1 LLRFARNDELLKQ
14 VCLMSIKILMPAL
27 SPTMEKG
34 NLTRWLKAE
43 GDVVKSGDVIAEI
56 ETDKAT
62 MEVEAVD
69 EGTLGKI
76 LVPAGTNDV
85 PVNEIIALIAE
96 EGEDAKALN
105 AGPATPTPQPATAS
119 ATPPSAALLAPSVP
133 AAPQTNVVAFPQ
145 TTTEKPAR
153 RFASPLARR
162 LASQGNLDLALVAGS
177 GPHGRIIAADVTA
190 ALANGTERVAP
201 AAVTAA
207 PLPKP
212 TQSDAIIKQYF
223 VADSFDEVPHEAMRK
238 TIARRLVEA
247 KSTIPHFYLKVECEI
262 DALLKLR
269 GELNASAPKA
279 KDGTPAYKL
288 SVNDMIVKA
297 LAMALIDVP
306 NANVTFLENTMLKHR
321 HADVAVAV
329 AIPDGLIT
337 PVLKQADLMPLSI
350 ISNTMKDYA
359 ARAKQRRLKP
369 SEYEGGVSAVSN
381 LGMFGIKEF
390 SAIINPPQSSILAVG
405 AGEARPVIH
414 NGQIV
419 PATLLGATLSCDH
432 RAIDG
437 ATGAELLAAFKH
449 RIETPLTLLGI

>member
-1 LLRFARNDELLKQ
+1 
-14 VCLMSIKILMPAL
+14 MSIKVLMPAL

-43 GDVVKSGDVIAEI
+43 GDTVKSGDVIAEI

-62 MEVEAVD
+62 MEVEAAD

-96 EGEDAKALN
+96 EGEDPTSLT
-105 AGPATPTPQPATAS
+105 AGAS
-119 ATPPSAALLAPSVP
+119 APAAPAIASAAPPAAASAPPSAAASPG
-133 AAPQTNVVAFPQ
+133 NIVAFPQ
-145 TTTEKPAR
+145 STEKPAR

-162 LASQGNLDLALVAGS
+162 LATQNKLDLALVTGS
-177 GPHGRIIAADVTA
+177 GPHGRIVAADVNA
-190 ALANGTERVAP
+190 ALAAGTAKAAP
-201 AAVTAA
+201 AAAVA

-212 TQSDAIIKQYF
+212 TLTDAIVKQYF
-223 VADSFDEVPHEAMRK
+223 APDSFDEVPHEAMRK
-238 TIARRLVEA
+238 AIARRLVEA
-247 KSTIPHFYLKVECEI
+247 KTTIPHFYLTIECEI

-269 GELNASAPKA
+269 GELNGAAPKA

-297 LAMALIDVP
+297 LALALIDVP
-306 NANVTFLENTMLKHR
+306 NANVTFLENTMLKHH

-337 PVLKQADLMPLSI
+337 PVLKRADLMPLSV

-369 SEYEGGVSAVSN
+369 QEYEGGVSAVSN

-405 AGEARPVIH
+405 AGEARPVVRK
-414 NGQIV
+414 GEIV
-419 PATLLGATLSCDH
+419 PATLLGVTLSCDH
-432 RAIDG
+432 RAVDG

-449 RIETPLTLLGI
+449 HIETPLTLLGI

>member
-1 LLRFARNDELLKQ
+1 
-14 VCLMSIKILMPAL
+14 MSIKILMPAL

-96 EGEDAKALN
+96 EGEDVKALN
-105 AGPATPTPQPATAS
+105 AGPATPTSQPAA
-119 ATPPSAALLAPSVP
+119 AAPPSATSAP

-145 TTTEKPAR
+145 TATEKPAR

-190 ALANGTERVAP
+190 ALANGAARVAP
-201 AAVTAA
+201 AAAA
-207 PLPKP
+207 VPLPKP

-223 VADSFDEVPHEAMRK
+223 APDSFDEIPHEAMRK

-337 PVLKQADLMPLSI
+337 PVLKQADLMPLSV

>member
-1 LLRFARNDELLKQ
+1 
-14 VCLMSIKILMPAL
+14 MSIKVLMPAL

-43 GDVVKSGDVIAEI
+43 GDTVKSGDVIAEI

-62 MEVEAVD
+62 MEVEAAD

-96 EGEDAKALN
+96 EGEDPKSLTASLT
-105 AGPATPTPQPATAS
+105 AGASAPQTGS
-119 ATPPSAALLAPSVP
+119 ATPPAASSAPP
-133 AAPQTNVVAFPQ
+133 AAASPQGNIVAFPQ
-145 TTTEKPAR
+145 SAEKPTR

-162 LASQGNLDLALVAGS
+162 LASQNKLDLALISGS
-177 GPHGRIIAADVTA
+177 GPHGRIIAADVNA
-190 ALANGTERVAP
+190 ALAAGTAKVAP
-201 AAVTAA
+201 AAAMA

-212 TQSDAIIKQYF
+212 TLSDAIVKQYF
-223 VADSFDEVPHEAMRK
+223 APNSFDEVPHEAMRK
-238 TIARRLVEA
+238 AIARRLVEA
-247 KSTIPHFYLKVECEI
+247 KTTIPHFYLTIECEI

-269 GELNASAPKA
+269 GELNAAAPKA

-297 LAMALIDVP
+297 LALALIDVP
-306 NANVTFLENTMLKHR
+306 NANVTFLENTMLKHH

-337 PVLKQADLMPLSI
+337 PVLKQADLLPLSV
-350 ISNTMKDYA
+350 ISNRMKDYA

-369 SEYEGGVSAVSN
+369 QEYEGGVSAVSN

-405 AGEARPVIH
+405 AGEARPVVRK
-414 NGQIV
+414 GEIV
-419 PATLLGATLSCDH
+419 PATLLGVTLSCDH
-432 RAIDG
+432 RAVDG

-449 RIETPLTLLGI
+449 HIETPLTLLGI

>member
-1 LLRFARNDELLKQ
+1 
-14 VCLMSIKILMPAL
+14 MSIKILMPAL

-43 GDVVKSGDVIAEI
+43 GDAVKSGDVIAEI

-62 MEVEAVD
+62 MEVEAVE

-76 LVPAGTNDV
+76 VVPAGTNDV
-85 PVNEIIALIAE
+85 PVNEVIALIAE

-105 AGPATPTPQPATAS
+105 AGAATPTPQPAAAS
-119 ATPPSAALLAPSVP
+119 AAPPSAVPPATSIP

-145 TTTEKPAR
+145 AATEKPAR

-162 LASQGNLDLALVAGS
+162 LASQANLDLALVAGS
-177 GPHGRIIAADVTA
+177 GPHGRIIAADVTG
-190 ALANGTERVAP
+190 ALANGIAKVSPVA
-201 AAVTAA
+201 AAA

-223 VADSFDEVPHEAMRK
+223 APDSFDEIPHEAMRK

-337 PVLKQADLMPLSI
+337 PVLKQADLMPLSV

-381 LGMFGIKEF
+381 LGMFGINEF

>member
-1 LLRFARNDELLKQ
+1 
-14 VCLMSIKILMPAL
+14 MSIKILMPAL

-43 GDVVKSGDVIAEI
+43 GDSVKSGDVLAEI

-105 AGPATPTPQPATAS
+105 AGPAPEPAAAS
-119 ATPPSAALLAPSVP
+119 ATPPSAVPPAPSAP

-145 TTTEKPAR
+145 TATEKPAR

-190 ALANGTERVAP
+190 ALANGTTRVAP
-201 AAVTAA
+201 AAV

-223 VADSFDEVPHEAMRK
+223 APDSFDEIPHEAMRK

-337 PVLKQADLMPLSI
+337 PVLKQADLMSLSV

>member
-1 LLRFARNDELLKQ
+1 MTIN
-14 VCLMSIKILMPAL
+14 ILMPAL
-27 SPTMEKG
+27 SPTMTEGKIA
-34 NLTRWLKAE
+34 RWLKKE
-43 GDVVKSGDVIAEI
+43 GDKIKSGQVIAEI

-85 PVNEIIALIAE
+85 PVNDVIGLIAE
-96 EGEDAKALN
+96 EGEDPKTLT
-105 AGPATPTPQPATAS
+105 AGSSAPIQPATV
-119 ATPPSAALLAPSVP
+119 SAAPPPATAPAP
-133 AAPQTNVVAFPQ
+133 ANVVAFPQ
-145 TTTEKPAR
+145 AEADKPAR

-162 LASQGNLDLALVAGS
+162 LAGQNKLDLAAITGS

-190 ALANGTERVAP
+190 ALAAGTAKVAP
-201 AAVTAA
+201 AVA

-223 VADSFDEVPHEAMRK
+223 APDSFDEVPHETMRK

-247 KSTIPHFYLKVECEI
+247 TTNIPHFYLTIECEI

-269 GELNASAPKA
+269 GELNAAAPKA

-297 LAMALIDVP
+297 LALALIDVP

-337 PVLKQADLMPLSI
+337 PVLKQADLLPLSA

-381 LGMFGIKEF
+381 LGMYGIKEF
-390 SAIINPPQSSILAVG
+390 AAIINPPQSSILAVG
-405 AGEARPVIH
+405 AGEERPVVR

-437 ATGAELLAAFKH
+437 ATGAELLSAFRH
-449 RIETPLTLLGI
+449 HIEVPLTLLGV

>member
-1 LLRFARNDELLKQ
+1 
-14 VCLMSIKILMPAL
+14 MSIKVLMPAL

-34 NLTRWLKAE
+34 NLSRWLMAE
-43 GDVVKSGDVIAEI
+43 GDTVKPGDVIAEI

-85 PVNEIIALIAE
+85 PVNDVIALIAE
-96 EGEDAKALN
+96 EGEDPKTLTAAS
-105 AGPATPTPQPATAS
+105 PAAQAAS
-119 ATPPSAALLAPSVP
+119 AAPASPAPSPALPPTAAPSAAPS
-133 AAPQTNVVAFPQ
+133 NVVAFPPPAD
-145 TTTEKPAR
+145 EKPAR

-162 LASQGNLDLALVAGS
+162 LAGQNKLDLALVTGS

-190 ALANGTERVAP
+190 ALAAGTAKVVA
-201 AAVTAA
+201 AA

-223 VADSFDEVPHEAMRK
+223 TPDSFDEVPHETMRK

-247 KSTIPHFYLKVECEI
+247 VTTIPHFYLTIECEI

-269 GELNASAPKA
+269 GELNAAAPKA

-297 LAMALIDVP
+297 LALALIDVP
-306 NANVTFLENTMLKHR
+306 NANVTFLENTMLRHH

-337 PVLKQADLMPLSI
+337 PVLKQADLLPLSA

-369 SEYEGGVSAVSN
+369 QEYEGGVSAVSN
-381 LGMFGIKEF
+381 LGMYGIKEF

-405 AGEARPVIH
+405 AGEGRAVVR

-437 ATGAELLAAFKH
+437 ATGAQLLAAFKH
-449 RIETPLTLLGI
+449 HIEVPLSLLGI

>member
-1 LLRFARNDELLKQ
+1 
-14 VCLMSIKILMPAL
+14 MSIKVLMPAL

-43 GDVVKSGDVIAEI
+43 GDAIKPGDVIAEI

-69 EGTLGKI
+69 DGILGKI
-76 LVPAGTNDV
+76 LVAAGTNDV
-85 PVNEIIALIAE
+85 PVNDVIALIAE
-96 EGEDAKALN
+96 EGEDPKTLA
-105 AGPATPTPQPATAS
+105 AGPAAPPPQSTTAPTA
-119 ATPPSAALLAPSVP
+119 PPSVTSAPAS
-133 AAPQTNVVAFPQ
+133 PQANVVAFPQ
-145 TTTEKPAR
+145 AAGDKPAR

-162 LASQGNLDLALVAGS
+162 LAGQNKINLAAITGS
-177 GPHGRIIAADVTA
+177 GPHGRVIAADVTA
-190 ALANGTERVAP
+190 ALAAGNAKI
-201 AAVTAA
+201 ATAA
-207 PLPKP
+207 AIALLPKP

-223 VADSFDEVPHEAMRK
+223 AAGSFDEVPHETMRK
-238 TIARRLVEA
+238 TIARRLAEA
-247 KSTIPHFYLKVECEI
+247 TTNIPHFYLTIECEI

-269 GELNASAPKA
+269 GELNAAAPKA

-297 LAMALIDVP
+297 LALALIDVP
-306 NANVTFLENTMLKHR
+306 NANVTFLENAMLRHH

-329 AIPDGLIT
+329 AIPDGLMT
-337 PVLKQADLMPLSI
+337 PVLKQADLMPLSV

-369 SEYEGGVSAVSN
+369 AEYEGGVSAVSN
-381 LGMFGIKEF
+381 LGMYGIKQF
-390 SAIINPPQSSILAVG
+390 AAIINPPQSSILAVG
-405 AGEARPVIH
+405 AGEGRAVVRKGDV
-414 NGQIV
+414 V
-419 PATLLGATLSCDH
+419 AATIMGATLSCDH

-437 ATGAELLAAFKH
+437 ATGAELLAAFRR

>member
-1 LLRFARNDELLKQ
+1 
-14 VCLMSIKILMPAL
+14 MSIKVLMPAL
-27 SPTMEKG
+27 SPTMERG

-43 GDVVKSGDVIAEI
+43 GDTVKPGDVIAEI

-85 PVNEIIALIAE
+85 PVNEVIALIAE
-96 EGEDAKALN
+96 EGEDPKTLAV
-105 AGPATPTPQPATAS
+105 GAS
-119 ATPPSAALLAPSVP
+119 APKAAAAALAAAAPAPTPSAAPEQNGAPG
-133 AAPQTNVVAFPQ
+133 NVVAFPPPAG
-145 TTTEKPAR
+145 EKPAR

-162 LASQGNLDLALVAGS
+162 LASQNKLDLAAITGS

-190 ALANGTERVAP
+190 ALAAGPAKVA
-201 AAVTAA
+201 AA
-207 PLPKP
+207 PLPRP

-223 VADSFDEVPHEAMRK
+223 APDSFDEVPHETMRK
-238 TIARRLVEA
+238 TIARRLAEA
-247 KSTIPHFYLKVECEI
+247 TAAIPHFYLTIECEI

-269 GELNASAPKA
+269 GELNAAAPKTP
-279 KDGTPAYKL
+279 DGTPAYKL

-297 LAMALIDVP
+297 LALALVDVP
-306 NANVTFLENTMLKHR
+306 NANVTFLENSMLRHH

-337 PVLKQADLMPLSI
+337 PVLKQADLLPLSA

-369 SEYEGGVSAVSN
+369 QEYEGGVSAVSN
-381 LGMFGIKEF
+381 LGMYGIKEF
-390 SAIINPPQSSILAVG
+390 AAIINPPQSSILAVG
-405 AGEARPVIH
+405 AGEGRPIVR

-437 ATGAELLAAFKH
+437 ATGAELLAAFRH
-449 RIETPLTLLGI
+449 RIEVPLSLLGI

>member
-1 LLRFARNDELLKQ
+1 
-14 VCLMSIKILMPAL
+14 
-27 SPTMEKG
+27 
-34 NLTRWLKAE
+34 
-43 GDVVKSGDVIAEI
+43 
-56 ETDKAT
+56 
-62 MEVEAVD
+62 
-69 EGTLGKI
+69 
-76 LVPAGTNDV
+76 VPAGTNDV
-85 PVNEIIALIAE
+85 PVNEVIALIAE

-105 AGPATPTPQPATAS
+105 AGAATPTPQPAAAS
-119 ATPPSAALLAPSVP
+119 AAPPSAVPPATSIP

-145 TTTEKPAR
+145 AAAEKPAR

-190 ALANGTERVAP
+190 ALANGIAKVSP
-201 AAVTAA
+201 AAAAA

-223 VADSFDEVPHEAMRK
+223 APDSFDEIPHEAMRK

-297 LAMALIDVP
+297 LAVALIDVP

-337 PVLKQADLMPLSI
+337 PVLKQADLMPLSV

>member
-1 LLRFARNDELLKQ
+1 
-14 VCLMSIKILMPAL
+14 MSIKILMPAL

-43 GDVVKSGDVIAEI
+43 GDAVKSGDVIAEI

-105 AGPATPTPQPATAS
+105 AGPAPPTPQP
-119 ATPPSAALLAPSVP
+119 PPSRRTARAADLGTSR
-133 AAPQTNVVAFPQ
+133 AADQC
-145 TTTEKPAR
+145 
-153 RFASPLARR
+153 RR
-162 LASQGNLDLALVAGS
+162 LSADRDRKARAPFRLAFGAAAGEPSNLDLALVAGS

-190 ALANGTERVAP
+190 ALANGTAKVAP
-201 AAVTAA
+201 AAAAAA

-223 VADSFDEVPHEAMRK
+223 APDSFDEVPHEAMRK

-247 KSTIPHFYLKVECEI
+247 KSTIPHFYLTVECEI

-297 LAMALIDVP
+297 LAWRSSTCRTPMSPSSKTPCSNIAMP
-306 NANVTFLENTMLKHR
+306 MSRSRSQFRT
-321 HADVAVAV
+321 
-329 AIPDGLIT
+329 GL
-337 PVLKQADLMPLSI
+337 S
-350 ISNTMKDYA
+350 
-359 ARAKQRRLKP
+359 RR
-369 SEYEGGVSAVSN
+369 
-381 LGMFGIKEF
+381 F
-390 SAIINPPQSSILAVG
+390 
-405 AGEARPVIH
+405 
-414 NGQIV
+414 
-419 PATLLGATLSCDH
+419 
-432 RAIDG
+432 
-437 ATGAELLAAFKH
+437 
-449 RIETPLTLLGI
+449 

>member
-1 LLRFARNDELLKQ
+1 
-14 VCLMSIKILMPAL
+14 MSIKVLMPAL

-43 GDVVKSGDVIAEI
+43 GDMVKAGDVIAEI

-62 MEVEAVD
+62 MEVEAAD
-69 EGTLGKI
+69 DGMLGKI

-85 PVNEIIALIAE
+85 PVNEVIALIAE
-96 EGEDAKALN
+96 EGEDPKSLTASLT
-105 AGPATPTPQPATAS
+105 AGASAPAAAPATAS
-119 ATPPSAALLAPSVP
+119 AAPP
-133 AAPQTNVVAFPQ
+133 AAASAPPVAAAPPGNIVAFPQ
-145 TTTEKPAR
+145 SAEKPAR

-162 LASQGNLDLALVAGS
+162 LASQNDLDLALISGS
-177 GPHGRIIAADVTA
+177 GPHGRIIAADVNA
-190 ALANGTERVAP
+190 ALAAGTAKVTP
-201 AAVTAA
+201 AAAVA

-212 TQSDAIIKQYF
+212 TLSDAIVKQYF
-223 VADSFDEVPHEAMRK
+223 APDSFDEVPHEAMRK
-238 TIARRLVEA
+238 AIARRLVEA
-247 KSTIPHFYLKVECEI
+247 KTTIPHFYLTIECEI

-269 GELNASAPKA
+269 GELNGAAPKA

-297 LAMALIDVP
+297 LALALIDVP
-306 NANVTFLENTMLKHR
+306 NANVTFLENTMLRHH

-337 PVLKQADLMPLSI
+337 PVLKRADLMPLSV

-369 SEYEGGVSAVSN
+369 QEYEGGVSAVSN

-405 AGEARPVIH
+405 AGEARPVVRK
-414 NGQIV
+414 GEIV
-419 PATLLGATLSCDH
+419 PATLLGVTLSCDH
-432 RAIDG
+432 RAVDG

-449 RIETPLTLLGI
+449 HIETPLTLLGI

>member
-1 LLRFARNDELLKQ
+1 
-14 VCLMSIKILMPAL
+14 MSIKILMPAL

-43 GDVVKSGDVIAEI
+43 GDAVKSGDVIAEI

-62 MEVEAVD
+62 MEVEAVE
-69 EGTLGKI
+69 EGTLGRI

-85 PVNEIIALIAE
+85 PVNEVIALIAE
-96 EGEDAKALN
+96 EGEDPKTLI
-105 AGPATPTPQPATAS
+105 AGASAPAAEISTAPAVAPVASSAAAATPQG
-119 ATPPSAALLAPSVP
+119 
-133 AAPQTNVVAFPQ
+133 NVVAFPQ
-145 TTTEKPAR
+145 ASSEKPAR

-162 LASQGNLDLALVAGS
+162 IAGQNDLDLALVAGT

-190 ALANGTERVAP
+190 ALANGTAKIAP
-201 AAVTAA
+201 AAALAA

-223 VADSFDEVPHEAMRK
+223 SPDLFDEVPHEAMRK

-247 KSTIPHFYLKVECEI
+247 KAVIPHFYLTVECEI

-269 GELNASAPKA
+269 GELNASAPRA

-297 LAMALIDVP
+297 LALALIDVP

-321 HADVAVAV
+321 HADVSVAV

-337 PVLKQADLMPLSI
+337 PVLKQADLLPLSA

>member
-1 LLRFARNDELLKQ
+1 
-14 VCLMSIKILMPAL
+14 MSVKILMPAL

-43 GDVVKSGDVIAEI
+43 GDAVKSGDVIAEI

-96 EGEDAKALN
+96 EGEDPKTLT
-105 AGPATPTPQPATAS
+105 AGSS
-119 ATPPSAALLAPSVP
+119 APVQP
-133 AAPQTNVVAFPQ
+133 AAPVPLASVSTPTAPASAPGNVVAFPQ
-145 TTTEKPAR
+145 AEAGKPAR

-162 LASQGNLDLALVAGS
+162 LAGQNKLDLAAVTGS

-190 ALANGTERVAP
+190 ALAAGVGKAAP
-201 AAVTAA
+201 AAAAVA

-223 VADSFDEVPHEAMRK
+223 ASDSFDEVPHETMRK

-247 KSTIPHFYLKVECEI
+247 TTNIPHFYLTIECEI

-269 GELNASAPKA
+269 GELNAAAPKA
-279 KDGTPAYKL
+279 KDGTPDYKL

-297 LAMALIDVP
+297 LALALIDVP
-306 NANVTFLENTMLKHR
+306 NANVTFLENSMLRHH

-337 PVLKQADLMPLSI
+337 PVLKQADLLPLSV
-350 ISNTMKDYA
+350 ISSTMKDYA

-381 LGMFGIKEF
+381 LGMYGIKEF

-405 AGEARPVIH
+405 AGEARPVVRK
-414 NGQIV
+414 GQIV
-419 PATLLGATLSCDH
+419 PATLIGATLSCDH

-437 ATGAELLAAFKH
+437 ATGAELLSAFRH
-449 RIETPLTLLGI
+449 HIEVPLTLLGI

>member
-1 LLRFARNDELLKQ
+1 
-14 VCLMSIKILMPAL
+14 MSIKILMPAL

-43 GDVVKSGDVIAEI
+43 GDAVKPGDVIAEI

-69 EGTLGKI
+69 DGTLGKI
-76 LVPAGTNDV
+76 LVAAGTNDV
-85 PVNEIIALIAE
+85 PVNDVIALIAE
-96 EGEDAKALN
+96 EGEDPKTLA
-105 AGPATPTPQPATAS
+105 AGSS
-119 ATPPSAALLAPSVP
+119 AP
-133 AAPQTNVVAFPQ
+133 AAPASAASPPSTPEASRPTANIVAFPQ
-145 TTTEKPAR
+145 STAETSTR

-162 LASQGNLDLALVAGS
+162 LASQNKLDLALITGS
-177 GPHGRIIAADVTA
+177 GPHGRIIAADVTT
-190 ALANGTERVAP
+190 ALAAGIAKVAP
-201 AAVTAA
+201 AATVA

-223 VADSFDEVPHEAMRK
+223 AADSFDEVPHETMRK

-247 KSTIPHFYLKVECEI
+247 ATTIPHFYLSIDCEI

-269 GELNASAPKA
+269 GELNVAAPNA
-279 KDGTPAYKL
+279 KDGTSAYKL

-297 LAMALIDVP
+297 LALALIDVP
-306 NANVTFLENTMLKHR
+306 NANVTFLENTMLRHH

-337 PVLKQADLMPLSI
+337 PVLKQADLMPLSV

-359 ARAKQRRLKP
+359 ARARQRRLKP

-381 LGMFGIKEF
+381 LGMYGIKEF
-390 SAIINPPQSSILAVG
+390 AAIINPPQSSILAVG
-405 AGEARPVIH
+405 AGTGRAVVRKGDV
-414 NGQIV
+414 V
-419 PATLLGATLSCDH
+419 AATIIGATLSCDH

-449 RIETPLTLLGI
+449 HIETPLTLLGV

>member
-1 LLRFARNDELLKQ
+1 
-14 VCLMSIKILMPAL
+14 MSIKILMPAL

-43 GDVVKSGDVIAEI
+43 GDSVKSGDVIAEI

-85 PVNEIIALIAE
+85 PVNEVIALIAE

-105 AGPATPTPQPATAS
+105 AGAATPTPQPAAAS
-119 ATPPSAALLAPSVP
+119 AAPPSAVPPATSIP

-145 TTTEKPAR
+145 AAAEKPAR

-190 ALANGTERVAP
+190 ALANGIAKVSP
-201 AAVTAA
+201 AAAAA

-223 VADSFDEVPHEAMRK
+223 APDSFDEIPHEAMRK

-297 LAMALIDVP
+297 LAVALIDVP

-337 PVLKQADLMPLSI
+337 PVLKQADLMPLSV

>member
-1 LLRFARNDELLKQ
+1 
-14 VCLMSIKILMPAL
+14 MSVKVLMPAL

-43 GDVVKSGDVIAEI
+43 GDAVKPGDVIAEI

-76 LVPAGTNDV
+76 LIAAGTNDV
-85 PVNEIIALIAE
+85 PVNELIALIAE
-96 EGEDAKALN
+96 EGEDPKALT
-105 AGPATPTPQPATAS
+105 ADMSAPAPQAATAS
-119 ATPPSAALLAPSVP
+119 ALAPTPATPAAAVAPQSNIVAFPPSAAD
-133 AAPQTNVVAFPQ
+133 
-145 TTTEKPAR
+145 KPAR

-162 LASQGNLDLALVAGS
+162 LASQNKLDLGLVTGS

-190 ALANGTERVAP
+190 AVAAGVGKVARAAP
-201 AAVTAA
+201 AIA

-223 VADSFDEVPHEAMRK
+223 APDSFDEVPHETMRK

-247 KSTIPHFYLKVECEI
+247 TTSIPHFYLTIECEI

-269 GELNASAPKA
+269 GELNAAAPKA
-279 KDGTPAYKL
+279 KDGTPDYKL

-297 LAMALIDVP
+297 LALALVDVP
-306 NANVTFLENTMLKHR
+306 NANVTFLENTMLRHH

-337 PVLKQADLMPLSI
+337 PVLKQADLLPLSV
-350 ISNTMKDYA
+350 ISKTMKDYT

-381 LGMFGIKEF
+381 LGMYGIKEF

-405 AGEARPVIH
+405 AGEGRPVVR

-437 ATGAELLAAFKH
+437 ATGAQLLAAFRQH
-449 RIETPLTLLGI
+449 IETPLTLLGV

>member
-1 LLRFARNDELLKQ
+1 
-14 VCLMSIKILMPAL
+14 MSIKILMPAL

-43 GDVVKSGDVIAEI
+43 GDAVKPGDVIAEI

-85 PVNEIIALIAE
+85 PVNDIIALIAE
-96 EGEDAKALN
+96 EGEDPKTLV
-105 AGPATPTPQPATAS
+105 AGASAPAAQASTTAATPATS
-119 ATPPSAALLAPSVP
+119 AP

-145 TTTEKPAR
+145 GASEKPAR

-190 ALANGTERVAP
+190 ALANGKARVAP
-201 AAVTAA
+201 AAAA
-207 PLPKP
+207 AVPLPKP
-212 TQSDAIIKQYF
+212 TQSDAIVKQYF
-223 VADSFDEVPHEAMRK
+223 APDSFDEIPHEAMRK

-297 LAMALIDVP
+297 LAVALIDVP
-306 NANVTFLENTMLKHR
+306 NANVTFLENTMLKHH

-337 PVLKQADLMPLSI
+337 PVLKRADLMPLSV

>member
-1 LLRFARNDELLKQ
+1 
-14 VCLMSIKILMPAL
+14 MSIKILMPAL

-43 GDVVKSGDVIAEI
+43 GDAVKSGDVIAEI

-96 EGEDAKALN
+96 EGEDPKTLI
-105 AGPATPTPQPATAS
+105 AGISAPAAQ
-119 ATPPSAALLAPSVP
+119 PSAASV
-133 AAPQTNVVAFPQ
+133 AATTPQGNVVAFPQ
-145 TTTEKPAR
+145 ASSEKPAR

-162 LASQGNLDLALVAGS
+162 MASQSNLDLALITGT

-190 ALANGTERVAP
+190 ALANGTSKVAP
-201 AAVTAA
+201 AAALAV
-207 PLPKP
+207 PLLKP
-212 TQSDAIIKQYF
+212 TQSDAITKQYF
-223 VADSFDEVPHEAMRK
+223 SSDLFDEVPHEAMRK

-247 KSTIPHFYLKVECEI
+247 KAVIPHFYLTVECEI

-269 GELNASAPKA
+269 GELNASAPRA

-297 LAMALIDVP
+297 LALALIDVP

-337 PVLKQADLMPLSI
+337 PVLKQADLMPLSVV
-350 ISNTMKDYA
+350 SNTMKDYA

-405 AGEARPVIH
+405 AGEGRPIVR

>member
-1 LLRFARNDELLKQ
+1 
-14 VCLMSIKILMPAL
+14 MSVKILMPAL

-43 GDVVKSGDVIAEI
+43 GDAVKPGDVIAEI

-85 PVNEIIALIAE
+85 PVNDVIGLIAE
-96 EGEDAKALN
+96 EGEDPKTLTV
-105 AGPATPTPQPATAS
+105 GATAAQAASTVPASPAPASTQAPTS
-119 ATPPSAALLAPSVP
+119 APAPSV
-133 AAPQTNVVAFPQ
+133 TLGNVVAFPPPAG
-145 TTTEKPAR
+145 EKPAR

-162 LASQGNLDLALVAGS
+162 LAGENRLDLAAVTGS
-177 GPHGRIIAADVTA
+177 GPHGRIIAADVMA
-190 ALANGTERVAP
+190 ALTAGPAKVVA
-201 AAVTAA
+201 AA

-223 VADSFDEVPHEAMRK
+223 APDSFDEVPHETMRK

-247 KSTIPHFYLKVECEI
+247 TTTIPHFYLTIECEI

-269 GELNASAPKA
+269 GELNAASPKA

-297 LAMALIDVP
+297 LALALIDVP
-306 NANVTFLENTMLKHR
+306 NANVTFLENTMLRHH

-337 PVLKQADLMPLSI
+337 PVVRQADLLPLSA

-405 AGEARPVIH
+405 AGEGRAVVR

-437 ATGAELLAAFKH
+437 ATGAQLLAAFRRH
-449 RIETPLTLLGI
+449 IEVPLSLLGV